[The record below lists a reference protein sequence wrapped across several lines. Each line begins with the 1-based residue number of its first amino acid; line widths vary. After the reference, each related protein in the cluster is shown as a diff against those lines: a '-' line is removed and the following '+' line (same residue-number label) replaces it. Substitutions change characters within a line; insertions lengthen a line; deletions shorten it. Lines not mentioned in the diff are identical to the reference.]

1 MLFQKQGETIVGR
14 SGEFVNNL
22 SGVSAYK
29 SFKPAPLPPKPELN
43 IDSDMVKRLVEAN
56 RDLVRLDMAAKLIPN
71 AELFIS
77 MYVRKEAL
85 ISSQIEGTQCTLDD
99 VLDPDA
105 DINLEV
111 GDVINYVRACSYAIE
126 RLKTLPMCNRLLR
139 EIHEE
144 LLSGVRGQEKNPGEF
159 RKSQNWIGAANCT
172 LSEARYIPPNVED
185 MNTAMADLE
194 RYMNEGDD
202 YDPLIRIALIH
213 YQFETIHPF
222 LDGNG
227 RVGRLMILLYL
238 IEQGFIS
245 KPVIYISYFLKKN
258 QIEYYDR
265 ISEVRRSGNYEQW
278 VSFFLEAVSSAAKDS
293 LTTIEKLSA
302 LHRRNVE
309 ALPNTSRKNDNVRKV
324 FDYVEQYPISDIKK
338 TAAALGISYNTAAS
352 AINKLIQ
359 AGILKETTN
368 ALRNRVF
375 SYEEYLNILRKD
387 T

>member
-1 MLFQKQGETIVGR
+1 MGR
-14 SGEFVNNL
+14 SGELVTNL
-22 SGVSAYK
+22 SGEATYQ
-29 SFKPAPLPPKPELN
+29 SFKPSPLPPNPELN
-43 IDSDMVKRLVEAN
+43 INSDIVKKLVEAN
-56 RDLVRLDMAAKLIPN
+56 RDLVRLDTAAKLIPN
-71 AELFIS
+71 VELFIS

-99 VLDPDA
+99 VLDPEVDGNT
-105 DINLEV
+105 NLDV
-111 GDVINYVRACSYAIE
+111 GDVINYVRACTSAIG
-126 RLKTLPMCNRLLR
+126 RLDKLPLCNRLLR
-139 EIHEE
+139 EIHQE
-144 LLSGVRGQEKNPGEF
+144 LLAGVRGQEKNPGEF
-159 RKSQNWIGAANCT
+159 RRSQNWIGAANCT
-172 LSEARYIPPNVED
+172 LKEARYIPPNVED
-185 MNTAMADLE
+185 MNVALTDLE

-238 IEQGFIS
+238 MEQGYIS
-245 KPVIYISYFLKKN
+245 KPIIYISYFLKKN

-278 VSFFLEAVSSAAKDS
+278 VGFFLEAVSAAAKDS
-293 LTTIEKLSA
+293 LATVEKLSA
-302 LHRRNVE
+302 LHEGNIER
-309 ALPNTSRKNDNVRKV
+309 LPVTARKNDNVRRV
-324 FDYVEQYPISDIKK
+324 FDYIEQYPIIDIKR
-338 TAAALGISYNTAAS
+338 TASDLEVSYNTVSAAVG
-352 AINKLIQ
+352 KLVQ

-368 ALRNRVF
+368 ASRNRVF